1 MRPTPRRARLVAT
14 LAAMVAAGC
23 SSGPPVPDWQQE
35 AHAALQRATQAQ
47 LEGDGRVAQVE
58 HARARRALSG
68 TARADRVAVAE
79 LTRCAAELAS
89 LASLEAVAVAG
100 GAAACPAFEPLRA
113 DAGPAAAA
121 YADFLG
127 GPVDAAR
134 VALLPVAQQAAAT
147 AGSDGLRRE
156 AAVRGIADPLSRLV
170 AAGAALR
177 DGAATPGLVALAVD
191 TASAQGW
198 RRALLAWLTVQRK
211 LAESAADEAAAAAIR
226 RRIKLAAPPP
236 ASGSGVR

>member
-1 MRPTPRRARLVAT
+1 MRPSGAPRAGSAAALAVM
-14 LAAMVAAGC
+14 LAAAC

-47 LEGDGRVAQVE
+47 LAGDSRVAQAE
-58 HARARRALSG
+58 HARARRALSS
-68 TARADRVAVAE
+68 TARADRVALAE
-79 LTRCAAELAS
+79 LTRCAGELATLAS
-89 LASLEAVAVAG
+89 LDRP

-134 VALLPVAQQAAAT
+134 AALLPAAQQAAAA
-147 AGSDGLRRE
+147 AGTEGPRRE
-156 AAVRGIADPLSRLV
+156 AAVRAIADPLSRLV

-177 DGAATPGLVALAVD
+177 DGAATPGLVALAVE

-211 LAESAADEAAAAAIR
+211 LAEAAGDAEAAAAIG
-226 RRIKLAAPPP
+226 RRIELAGPPP
-236 ASGSGVR
+236 AAPSGVR

>member
-1 MRPTPRRARLVAT
+1 VRPSTAPRAGSAFALAVL
-14 LAAMVAAGC
+14 LAAAC

-47 LEGDGRVAQVE
+47 LAGDSRVAQAE
-58 HARARRALSG
+58 HARARRALSS
-68 TARADRVAVAE
+68 TARADRVALAE
-79 LTRCAAELAS
+79 LTRCAGELATLAS
-89 LASLEAVAVAG
+89 LDSPGA

-127 GPVDAAR
+127 GPVDATR
-134 VALLPVAQQAAAT
+134 VALLPAAQQAAAA
-147 AGSDGLRRE
+147 AGADGPRRE
-156 AAVRGIADPLSRLV
+156 AAVRAIADPLSRLV

-177 DGAATPGLVALAVD
+177 DGAATPGLVALAVE

-211 LAESAADEAAAAAIR
+211 LAEAAGDAEAAAAIR
-226 RRIKLAAPPP
+226 RRIELAGPPP
-236 ASGSGVR
+236 SAPSGVR